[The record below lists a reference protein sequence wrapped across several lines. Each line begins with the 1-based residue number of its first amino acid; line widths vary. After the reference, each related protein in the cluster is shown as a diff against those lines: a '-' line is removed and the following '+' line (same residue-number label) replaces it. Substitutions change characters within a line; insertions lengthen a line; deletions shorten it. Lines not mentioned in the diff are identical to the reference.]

1 MPAIQ
6 TLFRS
11 QRRIILP
18 GLIFASVLAMWAGLV
33 DFFEVPALLL
43 PGPVEVIRVT
53 IDESRS
59 LRIAA
64 WSTFSEI
71 VLAAVIAIVGG
82 FLTAVLLSLVPFVRR
97 AIFPYILMT
106 QVVPKVAIAPILIVW
121 FGTGMT
127 SRLVLAC
134 LIAYFP
140 MIVNTLTGLLSVGQ
154 PMLRYAQSL
163 TASEWQVF
171 TKVRLPIAVPMIVS
185 GVKITMAG
193 AVIGIVVG
201 EFVAA
206 DEGLAKIIIE
216 SSARLETA
224 LTVSATLLVAVIG
237 LVLLGLVEV
246 VESRLVFWRARE

>member
-1 MPAIQ
+1 MPTIKSLIQ
-6 TLFRS
+6 S
-11 QRRIILP
+11 HRRIILP
-18 GLIFASVLAMWAGLV
+18 GMIFALILAMWAGLV
-33 DFFEVPALLL
+33 DFFEVTPLLL
-43 PGPVEVIRVT
+43 PGPMEVILVS
-53 IDESRS
+53 IDEARS
-59 LRIAA
+59 LRNAA

-71 VLAAVIAIVGG
+71 VLAAVIAIAGG

-127 SRLVLAC
+127 SRLILAF

-140 MIVNTLTGLLSVGQ
+140 MVVNTLTGLLSVNQ

-171 TKVRLPIAVPMIVS
+171 TKVRLPVAVPMILS
-185 GVKITMAG
+185 GVKITMTV

-246 VESRLVFWRARE
+246 VERRLVFWRSK

>member
-1 MPAIQ
+1 MPTIKSLIQ
-6 TLFRS
+6 S
-11 QRRIILP
+11 HRRIILP
-18 GLIFASVLAMWAGLV
+18 GMIFALILAMWAGLV
-33 DFFEVPALLL
+33 DFFEVTPLLL
-43 PGPVEVIRVT
+43 PGPMEVILVS
-53 IDESRS
+53 IDEARS
-59 LRIAA
+59 LRNAA

-71 VLAAVIAIVGG
+71 VLAAVIAIAGG

-127 SRLVLAC
+127 SRLILAF

-140 MIVNTLTGLLSVGQ
+140 MVVNTLTGLLSVSQ

-171 TKVRLPIAVPMIVS
+171 TKVRLPVAVPMILS
-185 GVKITMAG
+185 GVKITMTV

-246 VESRLVFWRARE
+246 VERRLVFWRSK

>member
-1 MPAIQ
+1 MFA
-6 TLFRS
+6 L
-11 QRRIILP
+11 IL
-18 GLIFASVLAMWAGLV
+18 VMWAGLV
-33 DFFEVPALLL
+33 DFFEVTALLL
-43 PGPVEVIRVT
+43 PGPIEVILVT
-53 IDESRS
+53 IDEARS
-59 LRIAA
+59 LRNAA

-71 VLAAVIAIVGG
+71 VLAAVLAIAGG
-82 FLTAVLLSLVPFVRR
+82 FLTATLLSLVPFVRR

-127 SRLVLAC
+127 SRLILAF

-140 MIVNTLTGLLSVGQ
+140 MVVNTLTGLLSVGQ

-171 TKVRLPIAVPMIVS
+171 TKVRLPVALPMILS
-185 GVKITMAG
+185 GVKITMTV

-224 LTVSATLLVAVIG
+224 LTVSATLLVALLG

-246 VESRLVFWRARE
+246 VERRLVFWRSKL

>member
-1 MPAIQ
+1 MPTIK
-6 TLFRS
+6 TLFQS
-11 QRRIILP
+11 HRRIILP
-18 GLIFASVLAMWAGLV
+18 GLVFALILVMWAGLV
-33 DFFEVPALLL
+33 DFFEVTALLL
-43 PGPVEVIRVT
+43 PGPIEVILVT
-53 IDESRS
+53 IDEARS
-59 LRIAA
+59 LRNAA

-71 VLAAVIAIVGG
+71 VLAAVLAIAGG
-82 FLTAVLLSLVPFVRR
+82 FLTAALLSLVPFVRR

-127 SRLVLAC
+127 SRLILAF

-140 MIVNTLTGLLSVGQ
+140 MVVNTLTGLLSVGQ

-171 TKVRLPIAVPMIVS
+171 TKVRLPVALPMILS
-185 GVKITMAG
+185 GVKITMTV

-224 LTVSATLLVAVIG
+224 LTVSATLLVALIG

-246 VESRLVFWRARE
+246 VERRLVFWRSK

>member
-1 MPAIQ
+1 MNALGAVGVIAEGPQELDPYSRESNEVQCDHRDPCAG
-6 TLFRS
+6 
-11 QRRIILP
+11 P
-18 GLIFASVLAMWAGLV
+18 GNPKGRLAV
-33 DFFEVPALLL
+33 
-43 PGPVEVIRVT
+43 
-53 IDESRS
+53 
-59 LRIAA
+59 
-64 WSTFSEI
+64 
-71 VLAAVIAIVGG
+71 VLAAVLAIAGG
-82 FLTAVLLSLVPFVRR
+82 FLTAALLSLVPFVRR

-127 SRLVLAC
+127 SRLILAF

-140 MIVNTLTGLLSVGQ
+140 MVVNTLTGLLSVGQ

-171 TKVRLPIAVPMIVS
+171 TKVRLPVAVPMILS
-185 GVKITMAG
+185 GVKITMTV

-224 LTVSATLLVAVIG
+224 LTVSATLLVALIG

-246 VESRLVFWRARE
+246 VERRLVFWRSK

>member
-1 MPAIQ
+1 MAAMKS
-6 TLFRS
+6 LFRS
-11 QRRIILP
+11 QRRLILP
-18 GLIFASVLAMWAGLV
+18 GLIFASILAMWAGLV
-33 DFFEVPALLL
+33 DLFEVTALLL
-43 PGPVEVIRVT
+43 PGPMEIIRVT

-59 LRIAA
+59 LSIAA

-82 FLTAVLLSLVPFVRR
+82 FLTAVLLSLVPFARR

-171 TKVRLPIAVPMIVS
+171 TKVRLPIAVPMIIS

-206 DEGLAKIIIE
+206 DEGLAKVIIE

-224 LTVSATLLVAVIG
+224 LTVSATLLVALIG

-246 VESRLVFWRARE
+246 VESRLVFWRERE

>member
-1 MPAIQ
+1 MAALK

-11 QRRIILP
+11 QRRLILP

-33 DFFEVPALLL
+33 DFFVVTALLL
-43 PGPVEVIRVT
+43 PGPMEVIRVT

-64 WSTFSEI
+64 WATFSEI
-71 VLAAVIAIVGG
+71 VLAAALAIAGG
-82 FLTAVLLSLVPFVRR
+82 FLTAVLLGLIPFVRR
-97 AIFPYILMT
+97 AIFPYIRMT

-140 MIVNTLTGLLSVGQ
+140 MVVNTLTGLLSVGQ

-163 TASEWQVF
+163 AASEWQVF
-171 TKVRLPIAVPMIVS
+171 T
-185 GVKITMAG
+185 
-193 AVIGIVVG
+193 
-201 EFVAA
+201 
-206 DEGLAKIIIE
+206 
-216 SSARLETA
+216 
-224 LTVSATLLVAVIG
+224 
-237 LVLLGLVEV
+237 
-246 VESRLVFWRARE
+246 

>member
-1 MPAIQ
+1 MPTIK
-6 TLFRS
+6 TLFQSHRT
-11 QRRIILP
+11 IILP
-18 GLIFASVLAMWAGLV
+18 GLVFALILVMWAGLV
-33 DFFEVPALLL
+33 DFFEVTALLL
-43 PGPVEVIRVT
+43 PGPIEVILVT
-53 IDESRS
+53 IDEARS
-59 LRIAA
+59 LRNAA

-71 VLAAVIAIVGG
+71 VLAAVLAIAGG
-82 FLTAVLLSLVPFVRR
+82 FLTAALLSLVPFVRR

-127 SRLVLAC
+127 SRLILAF

-140 MIVNTLTGLLSVGQ
+140 MVVNTLTGLLSVGQ

-171 TKVRLPIAVPMIVS
+171 TKVRLPVAVPMILS
-185 GVKITMAG
+185 GVKITMTV

-224 LTVSATLLVAVIG
+224 LTVSATLLVALLG

-246 VESRLVFWRARE
+246 VERRLVFWRSK

>member
-1 MPAIQ
+1 MKS
-6 TLFRS
+6 LFRS
-11 QRRIILP
+11 QRKIILP
-18 GLIFASVLAMWAGLV
+18 GLIFASILAMWAGLV
-33 DFFEVPALLL
+33 DFFEVSALLL
-43 PGPVEVIRVT
+43 PSPMEVIRVT
-53 IDESRS
+53 IEEAQS
-59 LRIAA
+59 LRSAA

-71 VLAAVIAIVGG
+71 VLAAVIAIVVG

-121 FGTGMT
+121 FGIGMT
-127 SRLVLAC
+127 SRLVLAF

-140 MIVNTLTGLLSVGQ
+140 MVVNTLAGLLSVGQ
-154 PMLRYAQSL
+154 PMLRYARSL

-171 TKVRLPIAVPMIVS
+171 IKVRLPIAIPMIVS
-185 GVKITMAG
+185 GVKITMTG

-216 SSARLETA
+216 STARLETA
-224 LTVSATLLVAVIG
+224 LTVSATLLVTLIG

-246 VESRLVFWRARE
+246 VERHLVFWRARE